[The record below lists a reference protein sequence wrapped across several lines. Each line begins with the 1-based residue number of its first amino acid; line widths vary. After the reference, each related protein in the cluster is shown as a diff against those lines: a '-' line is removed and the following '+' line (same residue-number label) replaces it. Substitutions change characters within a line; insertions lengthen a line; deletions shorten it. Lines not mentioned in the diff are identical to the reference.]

1 MSTDDD
7 SDDDYENHNIIY
19 FDCRTNLLCYGLSLI
34 FVFVCLDDKV
44 YVWGEGDQAGDDVLR
59 VHHHEPRLRWQ
70 NGATGQP

>member
-1 MSTDDD
+1 MNPTDDD
-7 SDDDYENHNIIY
+7 GDDDYNNHKNIH
-19 FDCRTNLLCYGLSLI
+19 FDCRTNLSPV
-34 FVFVCLDDKV
+34 FVFVCLDDTV